1 MIPADRRIER
11 ILLIRRKGLGDALV
25 TLPAVRRISEAWPA
39 ASIDLVMDRPFA
51 DFVGGLAP
59 NVRTLAWSPA
69 QRLVPWL
76 LELRRARYD
85 LVIDY
90 LGSPRTAL
98 WTALCGASLRV
109 GYDLPRRRWAYN
121 IRVPRNATGG
131 RPLRQFAGEAFLDP
145 LRALGMAPAGWE
157 PQPSHDAAGPLGDR
171 YLEWV
176 EAHPRDARPRAVVVL
191 SASWPAKA
199 WPASRGAELCDGL
212 AEAGVQPV
220 LAPGPGDDD
229 LVAAVAAASGAV
241 VVAPPTTLPEL
252 LELMRGADVFVGTDN
267 GARHLAMAAGLPTVT
282 LFGPTSPGGWNPD
295 HPYHVAMAAGA
306 PCAPCNLTRC
316 PVAGHPCMEDL
327 APAAVVEAAR
337 RLIGTRVK
345 SPSSGEEE
353 T

>member
-1 MIPADRRIER
+1 MTTINRPVRR

-25 TLPAVRRISEAWPA
+25 TLPAVRQVAGAWPGA
-39 ASIDLVMDRPFA
+39 AIDLVMDRPFA

-59 NVRTLAWSPA
+59 EVRTLAWSPG
-69 QRLVPWL
+69 QRLIPWL

-98 WTALCGASLRV
+98 WTALCGAPLRV

-121 IRVPRNATGG
+121 IRVPRNEEGG
-131 RPLRQFAGEAFLDP
+131 RRLRQFAGEAFLDP
-145 LRALGMAPAGWE
+145 LRALGLTPAGWA
-157 PQPSHDAAGPLGDR
+157 PPPVAGAHGPLGQP
-171 YLEWV
+171 YLDW
-176 EAHPRDARPRAVVVL
+176 AAAAPRGGRRRAVVVL

-199 WPASRGAELCDGL
+199 WPAVRGAELCDGL
-212 AEAGVQPV
+212 ASAGIEPV

-229 LVAAVAAASGAV
+229 MVRDIAGLSAAVR
-241 VVAPPTTLPEL
+241 VAPPTSLPEL
-252 LELMRGADVFVGTDN
+252 LHLMRGADVFVGTDS
-267 GARHLAMAAGLPTVT
+267 GARHLAVLAGLPTVT
-282 LFGPTSPGGWNPD
+282 LFGPTAPGGWNPD
-295 HPYHVAMAAGA
+295 HPYHVAMTAGA

-327 APAAVVEAAR
+327 AAADVVAAVR
-337 RLIGTRVK
+337 RLLDDAVGRT
-345 SPSSGEEE
+345 PTGEEN